1 MSAPWP
7 DIPYETWRETCSAL
21 HLYAQIVGKYRLA
34 RTPWV
39 NHSWHATLYV
49 DARGLTT
56 SLVPDAEGIEIVLN
70 LREHVLSG
78 RAADGRTAGFPL
90 GPMSV
95 AEFHF
100 RFLETVAWLGGAAE
114 LDGRP
119 NELPDPIPFRD
130 DRLTRPYDADAVEQ
144 FFHALIAISRVLF
157 RFRTGYIGK
166 VSPVHLFWGSFDLAV
181 TRFSGRPAPLH
192 PGGIPFLP
200 DDVTREAYSHEV
212 SSAGFWPGD
221 AQTKFPAFYSYAYP
235 TPKGFA
241 ELSRR
246 QRERISIRSSASSCC
261 RTKSCERRA
270 TQRRRSWLSSR
281 APIAPRPTW
290 GNGIAA
296 PSNARPANLSD
307 PARWGANPSLR
318 VPHRLRPVPRMKQ
331 PGPVSCPRTRASR
344 TPRRYQDLSFSPDPQ
359 RDPDLPVKSV
369 HPAPPRRVPLDTC
382 FRGYDKSGFARSL

>member
-21 HLYAQIVGKYRLA
+21 HLYTQIVGKYRLA

-56 SLVPDAEGIEIVLN
+56 SLVPDAAGIEIVFN

-78 RAADGRTAGFPL
+78 RAADGQTAGFPL

-130 DRLTRPYDADAVEQ
+130 DRLTRPYDADAVER

-241 ELSRR
+241 EFKSAPAGAYFDQKLGEFVLPYEVVRTSRDPEATLMAFLESTYR
-246 QRERISIRSSASSCC
+246 AAADLGQWDCSALECPTGEPL
-261 RTKSCERRA
+261 R
-270 TQRRRSWLSSR
+270 
-281 APIAPRPTW
+281 PRPL
-290 GNGIAA
+290 G
-296 PSNARPANLSD
+296 R
-307 PARWGANPSLR
+307 
-318 VPHRLRPVPRMKQ
+318 
-331 PGPVSCPRTRASR
+331 
-344 TPRRYQDLSFSPDPQ
+344 
-359 RDPDLPVKSV
+359 
-369 HPAPPRRVPLDTC
+369 
-382 FRGYDKSGFARSL
+382 

>member
-1 MSAPWP
+1 VSAPWP

-56 SLVPDAEGIEIVLN
+56 SLVPDAGGIEMVLN

-95 AEFHF
+95 REFHF
-100 RFLETVAWLGGAAE
+100 RFLETVAWLGGAPE

-130 DRLTRPYDADAVEQ
+130 DRLTRPYDADAVER
-144 FFHALIAISRVLF
+144 FFHALIEISRVLF

-181 TRFSGRPAPLH
+181 TRFSGRPAPVH

-241 ELSRR
+241 ESKSAPEGAYFDQKLGEFVLPYEVVRTSRDP
-246 QRERISIRSSASSCC
+246 EATLMAFLES
-261 RTKSCERRA
+261 TYRA
-270 TQRRRSWLSSR
+270 AADLGQWDCGALECPTGEPLR
-281 APIAPRPTW
+281 PRPL
-290 GNGIAA
+290 G
-296 PSNARPANLSD
+296 R
-307 PARWGANPSLR
+307 
-318 VPHRLRPVPRMKQ
+318 
-331 PGPVSCPRTRASR
+331 
-344 TPRRYQDLSFSPDPQ
+344 
-359 RDPDLPVKSV
+359 
-369 HPAPPRRVPLDTC
+369 
-382 FRGYDKSGFARSL
+382 